1 MADPAGLS
9 AAVRVAKL
17 CGQSVPVLT
26 VNIIPKIKA
35 VERLSRGVFPAR
47 LGVLPCWDWRS
58 SLYWGLG
65 FPVLGFGLPSIAV
78 WA

>member
-1 MADPAGLS
+1 MADPADLS

-35 VERLSRGVFPAR
+35 VGRLSRGVFPAWI
-47 LGVLPCWDWRS
+47 GVLP
-58 SLYWGLG
+58 
-65 FPVLGFGLPSIAV
+65 SIGV
-78 WA
+78 